1 MPVLVKRLGILC
13 EREAMTSVAGSTD
26 AP

>member
-1 MPVLVKRLGILC
+1 LVKRLGILC
-13 EREAMTSVAGSTD
+13 ERETMTSVAGSTD